1 MIPVGRALLGLF
13 GASVLIV
20 GAIYLIGLQ
29 EMVRIAPLATLVVA
43 TLGAVIAY
51 AAIWWNRRIARLK
64 ATLDLIEGSESK
76 EFYQARYRAFRD
88 FRRATHEERNQIADP
103 TDREHDDLRAKCQD
117 FLNHYELVAIACRHG
132 LIDEEFYR
140 SWMGPTFV
148 RDWNEASILVI
159 RARRPD
165 GPGDSG
171 NSAAYAEFEELARR
185 WGGVRLRRQ

>member
-1 MIPVGRALLGLF
+1 MIPVGHALLGV
-13 GASVLIV
+13 SVALVVIAGVVHLV
-20 GAIYLIGLQ
+20 GVE
-29 EMVRIAPLATLVVA
+29 EMVRIAPLLTLIVA
-43 TLGAVIAY
+43 TLGALIAY

-88 FRRATHEERNQIADP
+88 FRRAAHEERNQIADP
-103 TDREHDDLRAKCQD
+103 MNRDHDELRAKCQD

-132 LIDEEFYR
+132 LIDEDFYR

-148 RDWNEASILVI
+148 RDWNQAGILVL

-165 GPGDSG
+165 GPGATG
-171 NSAAYAEFEELARR
+171 NSTAYAEFEALARR
-185 WGGVRLRRQ
+185 WGGERLRRQ